1 MLVETLSDELIGVES
16 TYETERNKPMP
27 SLNHSIIQGNISFL
41 LMLSYRTEYRITP
54 EISLHLNGWNCVPDV
69 AIFPLLTVDFRHDVI
84 KFETVPLGVVEI
96 LSPTQNV
103 EDLTTKAEMYFMK
116 GVKSYWLI
124 LPTLENIYVFEDAY
138 NYQIFTKKQL
148 LQDKNLNIE
157 LNLEEIFKA

>member
-27 SLNHSIIQGNISFL
+27 SLLHSTIQANVIFE
-41 LMLSYRTEYRITP
+41 LMQNYRKNYSIKS

-69 AIFPLLTVDFRHDVI
+69 AIFPLLTVDFRHDII
-84 KFETVPLGVVEI
+84 KFETAPLGVVEI

-116 GVKSYWLI
+116 GVKSYWLVF
-124 LPTLENIYVFEDAY
+124 PTLENIYVFEDAY
-138 NYQIFTKKQL
+138 NYQIFTKKQR

-157 LNLEEIFKA
+157 LNLEEVFKA